1 MTCHSKQIN
10 YNMVFIS
17 RTVRGVVFVLLAI
30 ILFSACN
37 RMPDHARYIPK
48 EAVAVAGVNLK
59 GLGKKIAWNVIT
71 GSKLFKEME
80 KRMPEKSTKDA
91 VTGIEKA
98 GIDAMNTF
106 YVYVKTD
113 TRFRGGNRVTLLAP
127 LADAGAWEAYV
138 KQVFPGTNIQQRNG
152 RKEAALGDNM
162 YVGWSKDLLIIINVM
177 GADQYGSDEEAGAP
191 HSAAGAAMDA
201 VSMSAEMDN
210 AFGVTKENSLINDK
224 RFTQLEMKGHDLT
237 FWLSYEELMS
247 QYMSGD
253 MAEQMGVAM
262 SSSLWK
268 DAGIAAGLDFVKG
281 KITGDMHYYLS
292 EDMKEIGA
300 AMGSANADKEML
312 KRLPSQQMGMI
323 MTMSLP
329 PKATKLILEKTGML
343 GWINIGLNKQGLT
356 AEGILDAFSGDIA
369 FVMNDFKLDAV
380 PVTDTFM
387 GQAVTHNNQKPSLSM
402 TYVMKIGQKAEF
414 QKLVNLAKQAQM
426 QEIAGGF
433 VLPLDD
439 KDSVYLLMNDQYLVV
454 SNKLPYANG
463 FLSGD
468 LKSQKMPDAAE
479 KQIFGHPMAAYV
491 DIQQLFKNVDPGI
504 TPTPQDSAMVEE
516 SKKLL
521 KDMSLNGGAFVNNA
535 FEYHMEINFANT
547 EENSIIQLI
556 DYGMRISEATKL
568 GGK

>member
-1 MTCHSKQIN
+1 
-10 YNMVFIS
+10 MVFMS
-17 RTVRGVVFVLLAI
+17 RTVRSAFLLLVAI

-80 KRMPEKSTKDA
+80 KRMPKNNTKDA
-91 VTGIEKA
+91 VMGIEKA

-113 TRFRGGNRVTLLAP
+113 TRFRGGNRITLLAP
-127 LADAGAWEAYV
+127 LSDAGAWESYV
-138 KQVFPGTNIQQRNG
+138 KQVFPGTTIQERNG

-162 YVGWSKDLLIIINVM
+162 YVGWSKNLLIIINVM
-177 GADQYGSDEEAGAP
+177 GADQYGADTESGAP
-191 HSAAGAAMDA
+191 HSASSAAMDA
-201 VSMSAEMDN
+201 VSMSAEIDN
-210 AFGVTKENSLINDK
+210 AFGVTKENSLVNDK
-224 RFTQLEMKGHDLT
+224 RFTQLEAKGHDLT

-247 QYMSGD
+247 QYMNGD
-253 MAEQMGVAM
+253 MGERMGVAM
-262 SSSLWK
+262 SGTLWK

-292 EDMKEIGA
+292 EDLKEIGA
-300 AMGSANADKEML
+300 AMGGANADNEML

-323 MTMSLP
+323 MAMSLP
-329 PKATKLILEKTGML
+329 PKAIKLILEKTGML
-343 GWINIGLNKQGLT
+343 GLVNVGLESQGLT
-356 AEGILDAFSGDIA
+356 AENVLDAFSGDMA

-387 GQAVTHNNQKPSLSM
+387 GQAVTHHNQKPSLSM
-402 TYVMKIGQKAEF
+402 TYAMKIGKKEEF
-414 QKLVNLAKQAQM
+414 QKLVNLAKQAHM
-426 QEIAGGF
+426 QEMPNGF

-463 FLSGD
+463 FLNGD
-468 LKSQKMPDAAE
+468 LKSQKMPAAAE
-479 KQIFGHPMAAYV
+479 KQVFGHPVAAYV
-491 DIQQLFKNVDPGI
+491 DIQELFKNVDPKI
-504 TPTPQDSAMVEE
+504 TQTPQDSAMVVE

-521 KDMSLNGGAFVNNA
+521 KDMSVSGGAFVNNA

-568 GGK
+568 GSK